1 MQPLQSQVMLRILL
15 QICIITHHLII
26 QIEYRRC
33 HRRLALIIALRSIY
47 RSMAISGKI
56 NIELRSSRNL
66 ELNIT
71 MHRQLI
77 LRFSNL
83 GIKNITMSA
92 DYVKDYDRLHYGGI
106 WCILQLDYEFIE
118 EDKKNIPPI
127 RIRKLTP
134 IQMPH
139 VDMDEVKNGRKA
151 FTKEEWMD
159 ILLR

>member
-1 MQPLQSQVMLRILL
+1 
-15 QICIITHHLII
+15 
-26 QIEYRRC
+26 
-33 HRRLALIIALRSIY
+33 
-47 RSMAISGKI
+47 MAISGKI

-92 DYVKDYDRLHYGGI
+92 DYVKDYDRLHCGGI

-118 EDKKNIPPI
+118 EDKKNIQPI

-151 FTKEEWMD
+151 FAKEEWMD